1 MKLTL
6 GKRGEFFILA
16 LTILVVMAWSL
27 SLYERSL
34 AASRLE
40 VGKKKRVAW
49 SAAMILLDR
58 CKAFQRDR
66 ASTRKV
72 YFRWCNIR
80 TQRAFLDP
88 WGRQFQYAYP
98 GLHNKL
104 REPDVWSF
112 GGNLNDPNGIIG
124 TWNRNLSEQAGKRI
138 RSPHQGF
145 SRPWRRAF
153 WFGLQKAAIMEM
165 PNSAR
170 LYETVG
176 WTERNSL
183 RRHSQECVCDRH
195 LQLPLAGMRSV

>member
-40 VGKKKRVAW
+40 VVKKRVAW

-58 CKAFQRDR
+58 CKAFQRDTGEYPKGLFQVVQYPY
-66 ASTRKV
+66 SQS
-72 YFRWCNIR
+72 FL
-80 TQRAFLDP
+80 LDP

-124 TWNRNLSEQAGKRI
+124 TWK
-138 RSPHQGF
+138 
-145 SRPWRRAF
+145 
-153 WFGLQKAAIMEM
+153 QK
-165 PNSAR
+165 P
-170 LYETVG
+170 
-176 WTERNSL
+176 
-183 RRHSQECVCDRH
+183 Q
-195 LQLPLAGMRSV
+195 